1 MTAADLLGSRTK
13 KNSSQQTSNA
23 TILCLGCPAGAPL
36 PPCRGGGGGHG
47 GEHGGSVSSL
57 SSSASSSSVMRFHG
71 YHGDNIRLHDDRCV
85 ACRELSFAHA
95 ITFSEKPLRPG
106 EIFLIEIERNE
117 RGWSGYLRVGLTQH
131 DPANRF
137 ELPQYALPDLANMGK
152 SWIFAVTKS
161 QFRVC
166 EDYATPDNQAGVPG
180 RAAMTTRPEVGAV
193 PGVATNNSL
202 LGGGHSSNRDPRPVP
217 AVMQANPRLPST
229 NVLARSGSG
238 SNADYVGTAR
248 GVVRRSVLRPRLRA
262 GKSYSLGSCA
272 GGSNSGGGN
281 LDSEGETI
289 PSSSSSSSSSSSD
302 SSIDGVTE
310 NILPTD
316 EGSRIGV
323 YYVINKATDLAEM
336 HFVING
342 EDQGPCVINIP
353 HHQDP
358 IRAVVDVY
366 GTTKQVRIRME
377 KVLRK

>member
-1 MTAADLLGSRTK
+1 
-13 KNSSQQTSNA
+13 
-23 TILCLGCPAGAPL
+23 
-36 PPCRGGGGGHG
+36 
-47 GEHGGSVSSL
+47 
-57 SSSASSSSVMRFHG
+57 MRFHS
-71 YHGDNIRLHDDRCV
+71 YHGDNIRLYEDGCV
-85 ACRELSFAHA
+85 ACRDVSFAHA
-95 ITFSEKPLRPG
+95 ITFSDKPLRPG

-131 DPANRF
+131 DPANHF

-161 QFRVC
+161 QSRVYD
-166 EDYATPDNQAGVPG
+166 DYATPEHVGRVGDGGGGVN
-180 RAAMTTRPEVGAV
+180 
-193 PGVATNNSL
+193 GVYGHGSNSL
-202 LGGGHSSNRDPRPVP
+202 LNNRDQQLPPYMSNP
-217 AVMQANPRLPST
+217 PPPGNPRLPT
-229 NVLARSGSG
+229 ANLLANGSATASSSSSAAAAAAATAA
-238 SNADYVGTAR
+238 SNPDFVGTTR
-248 GVVRRSVLRPRLRA
+248 GVVRRSVLRPRMRS

-272 GGSNSGGGN
+272 GGGGGGN

-289 PSSSSSSSSSSSD
+289 PSSSSSSSSD
-302 SSIDGVTE
+302 SSLEGVTE

-342 EDQGPCVINIP
+342 EDQGPCVNNIP

-366 GTTKQVRIRME
+366 GTTKQVFTRGIE
-377 KVLRK
+377 L

>member
-1 MTAADLLGSRTK
+1 
-13 KNSSQQTSNA
+13 
-23 TILCLGCPAGAPL
+23 
-36 PPCRGGGGGHG
+36 
-47 GEHGGSVSSL
+47 
-57 SSSASSSSVMRFHG
+57 MRFHG
-71 YHGDNIRLHDDRCV
+71 YHGDNIRLYDDRCV

-161 QFRVC
+161 QSRVY
-166 EDYATPDNQAGVPG
+166 EDYATPEQAGIPG
-180 RAAMTTRPEVGAV
+180 RPPVRGGGGGGEAV
-193 PGVATNNSL
+193 IINRGVNNSHHL
-202 LGGGHSSNRDPRPVP
+202 PNGNNRTHRDPLPP
-217 AVMQANPRLPST
+217 QPIMPGSSSSSAGPLNPRLPSADL
-229 NVLARSGSG
+229 LAGGVGSSSSASIA
-238 SNADYVGTAR
+238 SNADYVGTTR
-248 GVVRRSVLRPRLRA
+248 GVVRRSVLRPRLRS

-272 GGSNSGGGN
+272 GGNNGGGNNGGAGN
-281 LDSEGETI
+281 LDSEGESI
-289 PSSSSSSSSSSSD
+289 PSCSSSSSSSD
-302 SSIDGVTE
+302 SSSSSIEGAAGVTE

-342 EDQGPCVINIP
+342 EDQGPCVNNIP

-366 GTTKQVRIRME
+366 GTTKQVWKE
-377 KVLRK
+377 SVSF

>member
-1 MTAADLLGSRTK
+1 
-13 KNSSQQTSNA
+13 
-23 TILCLGCPAGAPL
+23 
-36 PPCRGGGGGHG
+36 
-47 GEHGGSVSSL
+47 
-57 SSSASSSSVMRFHG
+57 MRFHG
-71 YHGDNIRLHDDRCV
+71 YHGDNIRLYEDRCV

-161 QFRVC
+161 QSRVY
-166 EDYATPDNQAGVPG
+166 EDYATPEQAVPPG
-180 RAAMTTRPEVGAV
+180 RAVRGEVGGGT
-193 PGVATNNSL
+193 GVIVRGANNAL
-202 LGGGHSSNRDPRPVP
+202 LNGRNRDPQLP
-217 AVMQANPRLPST
+217 AVMPGAPVAPNPRLPSA
-229 NVLARSGSG
+229 NVLASGAAAAG
-238 SNADYVGTAR
+238 GVASNADYVGTTR
-248 GVVRRSVLRPRLRA
+248 GVVRRSVLRPRLRS

-272 GGSNSGGGN
+272 GGSGGGGGGGGASSGN

-289 PSSSSSSSSSSSD
+289 PSSSSSSSSSD

-342 EDQGPCVINIP
+342 EDQGPCVNNIP

-366 GTTKQVRIRME
+366 GTTKQVKIIQVNYGVATLQDSCREVILQNFSKAAISRMPLPKRIRE
-377 KVLRK
+377 FVFNDV

>member
-1 MTAADLLGSRTK
+1 
-13 KNSSQQTSNA
+13 
-23 TILCLGCPAGAPL
+23 
-36 PPCRGGGGGHG
+36 
-47 GEHGGSVSSL
+47 
-57 SSSASSSSVMRFHG
+57 MRFHS
-71 YHGDNIRLHDDRCV
+71 YHGDNIRLYEDRCV
-85 ACRELSFAHA
+85 ACRDVSFAHA

-161 QFRVC
+161 QSRVY
-166 EDYATPDNQAGVPG
+166 EDYATPEHVVTPG
-180 RAAMTTRPEVGAV
+180 RAAVGDV
-193 PGVATNNSL
+193 SGGSGVIGR
-202 LGGGHSSNRDPRPVP
+202 GGGVHNSPFNNRDQPLPP
-217 AVMQANPRLPST
+217 FMSNPPMGGGNPRLPSA
-229 NVLARSGSG
+229 NYLANGGAAASASPVT
-238 SNADYVGTAR
+238 SSSADYVGTTR
-248 GVVRRSVLRPRLRA
+248 GVVRRSVLRPRMRS

-272 GGSNSGGGN
+272 GGSGGGN

-289 PSSSSSSSSSSSD
+289 PSSSSSSSSD

-342 EDQGPCVINIP
+342 EDQGPCVHNIP

-366 GTTKQVRIRME
+366 GTTKQVKIIQVNYGVASLQDSCREVILHNFSKTAINRMPLPKRIRE
-377 KVLRK
+377 FVCADG

>member
-1 MTAADLLGSRTK
+1 
-13 KNSSQQTSNA
+13 
-23 TILCLGCPAGAPL
+23 
-36 PPCRGGGGGHG
+36 
-47 GEHGGSVSSL
+47 
-57 SSSASSSSVMRFHG
+57 MRFHG
-71 YHGDNIRLHDDRCV
+71 YHGDNIRLYEDRCV

-161 QFRVC
+161 QSRVY
-166 EDYATPDNQAGVPG
+166 EDYATPERAVPPPPSRVVRGEASAGPG
-180 RAAMTTRPEVGAV
+180 VMVRGAV
-193 PGVATNNSL
+193 PPS
-202 LGGGHSSNRDPRPVP
+202 PP
-217 AVMQANPRLPST
+217 ALPGAAPLSPHPRLPSA
-229 NVLARSGSG
+229 LAVAGGAAPFAGVASH
-238 SNADYVGTAR
+238 ADYVGTSR
-248 GVVRRSVLRPRLRA
+248 GVVRRSVLRPRLRS
-262 GKSYSLGSCA
+262 GKSYSLASCA
-272 GGSNSGGGN
+272 GGGGGGGGAMSGN

-289 PSSSSSSSSSSSD
+289 PSSSSSSSSSSD
-302 SSIDGVTE
+302 SSVDGVTE

-342 EDQGPCVINIP
+342 EDQGPCVNNIP

-366 GTTKQVRIRME
+366 GTTKQVCARIRQHHQ
-377 KVLRK
+377 

>member
-1 MTAADLLGSRTK
+1 MRDYLI
-13 KNSSQQTSNA
+13 SSSS

-47 GEHGGSVSSL
+47 SERGGSVTSL
-57 SSSASSSSVMRFHG
+57 TSSASSSVMRFHS
-71 YHGDNIRLHDDRCV
+71 YHGDNIRLYEDRCV
-85 ACRELSFAHA
+85 ACRDVSFAHA

-161 QFRVC
+161 QSRVY
-166 EDYATPDNQAGVPG
+166 EDYATPEQVVTPG
-180 RAAMTTRPEVGAV
+180 RGAV
-193 PGVATNNSL
+193 GD
-202 LGGGHSSNRDPRPVP
+202 LGGGPSAIGRGSSNSHFNNRDRPLPYVS
-217 AVMQANPRLPST
+217 NPPMGNPGLPSASF
-229 NVLARSGSG
+229 LAATASAAS
-238 SNADYVGTAR
+238 SVDYVGTTR
-248 GVVRRSVLRPRLRA
+248 GVMRRSVLRPRMRT

-272 GGSNSGGGN
+272 GGSGSGGGN

-289 PSSSSSSSSSSSD
+289 PSSSSSSSD
-302 SSIDGVTE
+302 SSIDGVTG

-323 YYVINKATDLAEM
+323 YYVINRATDLAEM

-342 EDQGPCVINIP
+342 EDQGPCVNNIP

-366 GTTKQVRIRME
+366 GTTKQVRNAELSRHCTGP
-377 KVLRK
+377 KRVLF